1 MKTRLFL
8 CALILPLA
16 AMAARPRSVTLVIQE
31 TGLARISE
39 THDLEPPGP
48 DGLIR
53 IAPLPATLVPASVT
67 AVPIERGESLDI
79 LAQRFAWDLLDN
91 ESLFRAYRG
100 ATIVGRKGGETI
112 RGRLLT
118 PPDFSDPHP
127 ALVLAADDPAVR
139 LVPNLLELDAVEFPA
154 RPELARTPTLVWQLA
169 DGRPPPAAVQLHY
182 AASGITWAASHEA
195 ILAQDNRSLALS
207 TRIQL
212 QNRAGRD
219 FAGARIRLALT
230 DKGQFAPLVP
240 PPNDPRAGKSTPLRY
255 SADGL
260 AWVPE
265 RTAASAA
272 IVATYDLP
280 FAVDLSAD
288 GEVLAGLSSVAALP
302 VDLRRVYDGV
312 RFDRYQRNRRTD
324 WNLGT
329 ESAAT
334 IDTRLTIR
342 NEQAAPMPPGELRLL
357 RGQADGALEWIGND
371 WLPALPPG
379 ETATLNLGPA
389 AGLQGRRVR
398 TGYSEDAPRMA
409 AEESFEITLENQ
421 TPDDQTIVVVE
432 HLYRGDT
439 HEIIAA
445 SAEHVPGAAPH
456 SIEFEIPVKAGTQK
470 SFTYTVRY
478 TW

>member
-169 DGRPPPAAVQLHY
+169 DGRPPPALC
-182 AASGITWAASHEA
+182 SSIT
-195 ILAQDNRSLALS
+195 QR
-207 TRIQL
+207 R
-212 QNRAGRD
+212 
-219 FAGARIRLALT
+219 
-230 DKGQFAPLVP
+230 
-240 PPNDPRAGKSTPLRY
+240 
-255 SADGL
+255 
-260 AWVPE
+260 
-265 RTAASAA
+265 
-272 IVATYDLP
+272 
-280 FAVDLSAD
+280 
-288 GEVLAGLSSVAALP
+288 ALP
-302 VDLRRVYDGV
+302 GRPLMRR
-312 RFDRYQRNRRTD
+312 FSRRTTGP
-324 WNLGT
+324 W
-329 ESAAT
+329 
-334 IDTRLTIR
+334 RC
-342 NEQAAPMPPGELRLL
+342 PPGS
-357 RGQADGALEWIGND
+357 NCK
-371 WLPALPPG
+371 
-379 ETATLNLGPA
+379 TAPDAISPGPA
-389 AGLQGRRVR
+389 FGW
-398 TGYSEDAPRMA
+398 P
-409 AEESFEITLENQ
+409 
-421 TPDDQTIVVVE
+421 
-432 HLYRGDT
+432 
-439 HEIIAA
+439 
-445 SAEHVPGAAPH
+445 
-456 SIEFEIPVKAGTQK
+456 
-470 SFTYTVRY
+470 
-478 TW
+478 

>member
-230 DKGQFAPLVP
+230 DKGQFAPLVSP
-240 PPNDPRAGKSTPLRY
+240 P
-255 SADGL
+255 
-260 AWVPE
+260 
-265 RTAASAA
+265 
-272 IVATYDLP
+272 
-280 FAVDLSAD
+280 
-288 GEVLAGLSSVAALP
+288 
-302 VDLRRVYDGV
+302 
-312 RFDRYQRNRRTD
+312 
-324 WNLGT
+324 
-329 ESAAT
+329 
-334 IDTRLTIR
+334 
-342 NEQAAPMPPGELRLL
+342 
-357 RGQADGALEWIGND
+357 
-371 WLPALPPG
+371 
-379 ETATLNLGPA
+379 
-389 AGLQGRRVR
+389 
-398 TGYSEDAPRMA
+398 
-409 AEESFEITLENQ
+409 
-421 TPDDQTIVVVE
+421 
-432 HLYRGDT
+432 
-439 HEIIAA
+439 
-445 SAEHVPGAAPH
+445 
-456 SIEFEIPVKAGTQK
+456 
-470 SFTYTVRY
+470 
-478 TW
+478 